1 MVVRKV
7 GAVSLG
13 KIMGII
19 YAVFGLIA
27 GAILTLVSLM
37 GAAGAGEGGAAA
49 FGAMMGVGAIIILP
63 IIYGIFGFIAGIISA
78 FVYNI
83 AAGWVGGIDLEVE
96 GATHSAPATT
106 RPPVTAR
113 PPAVT

>member
-1 MVVRKV
+1 MVIRKV

-37 GAAGAGEGGAAA
+37 GASAQGEGSA
-49 FGAMMGVGAIIILP
+49 FGALMGVGAIIILP
-63 IIYGIFGFIAGIISA
+63 IIYGVMGFIAGIISA
-78 FVYNI
+78 LIYNV

-96 GATHSAPATT
+96 GATHAAPARTHA
-106 RPPVTAR
+106 PPVT
-113 PPAVT
+113 